1 MDSASPKIAMA
12 KSDKLEMGAT
22 RGPTMSSTTSAE
34 VVPSSAVNGSPSLSR
49 KLSFGKKLMGS
60 FKGGHHLRKT
70 WSGHMKMDSEDVGS
84 EASLSRASSASL
96 SFSYSFTGFTALPE
110 VSDTRAFSNN
120 ENGNAI

>member
-1 MDSASPKIAMA
+1 MDSAAPGIAMA

-22 RGPTMSSTTSAE
+22 RGPTMSSTE
-34 VVPSSAVNGSPSLSR
+34 VVPTSAVNGSPSLSR

-110 VSDTRAFSNN
+110 VSDTMAFGNN
-120 ENGNAI
+120 ENGNAV

>member
-1 MDSASPKIAMA
+1 MT
-12 KSDKLEMGAT
+12 KSDKLEMAAT
-22 RGPTMSSTTSAE
+22 RGQPISSATTSAE
-34 VVPSSAVNGSPSLSR
+34 AVPTCAVNGSPSLSR

-70 WSGHMKMDSEDVGS
+70 WSGNMKLDSEDVGS

-110 VSDTRAFSNN
+110 VSDTSRAFSNN
-120 ENGNAI
+120 ENGNTI